1 MVPTLSPARPMHPGI
16 LSLALLAPLLQSTA
30 AEVPWL
36 ASVTAPPALSAE
48 VVAQAGPLAPLLE
61 DAGGKPIATA
71 DGWAE
76 KRKALLDAWE
86 ALLGPMPRRPAGGF
100 TVVSSEAVGGLL
112 RRRIRY
118 ENEPGQHLEAYLIG
132 PAGIDGA
139 APRSRPALVA
149 LHQTT
154 GATIDEIAGVA
165 DPDGPQAI
173 GLKLARRG
181 FVVICPKNFL
191 WVDSPTLPGAV
202 AAFHARHPGALGM
215 HKMLYD
221 ARRAVDLLL
230 TVPAVDPGRLGAVG
244 HSLGAKEVLYLAAFD
259 ERIRAAVASE
269 GGVAFP
275 STNWSAPWYLGEG
288 LQAPGFRRNHHE
300 LLALAA
306 PRALLILGGE
316 TGPGAADG
324 TRSWPLLAAAQ
335 PVYRVLGAPVRLGL
349 LNHGQGHSIPADAFE
364 KLAEWLTHYLR

>member
-1 MVPTLSPARPMHPGI
+1 MHPG
-16 LSLALLAPLLQSTA
+16 LRFLALLATMAPATA
-30 AEVPWL
+30 SEVPWL
-36 ASVTAPPALSAE
+36 ADVTTPPALSDE
-48 VVAQAGPLAPLLE
+48 IVTQAGTLAPLLE
-61 DAGGKPIATA
+61 DRNGKPITTA
-71 DGWAE
+71 AGWAE
-76 KRKALLDAWE
+76 KRSALLTSWK
-86 ALLGPMPRRPAGGF
+86 ALLGPMPPRPAGGF
-100 TVVSSEAVGGLL
+100 TVVSSDPVGDLM
-112 RRRIRY
+112 RQRIRY
-118 ENEPGQHLEAYLIG
+118 ENEPGQTLEAYLIG
-132 PAGIDGA
+132 PADLDRA
-139 APRSRPALVA
+139 APRSLPALVA

-165 DPDGPQAI
+165 NPEGQQAI

-202 AAFHARHPGALGM
+202 TAFHARHPSSLGM
-215 HKMLYD
+215 HKMLFD
-221 ARRAVDLLL
+221 AQRAVDLL
-230 TVPAVDPGRLGAVG
+230 TTISAVDPDRLGAVG

-288 LQAPGFRRNHHE
+288 LKKPGFTRNHHE
-300 LLALAA
+300 LLALTA
-306 PRALLILGGE
+306 PRALLVIGGE

-335 PVYRVLGAPVRLGL
+335 PVYRVLGAPIRLGL
-349 LNHGQGHSIPADAFE
+349 LNHGQGHSIPPDAFE
-364 KLAEWLTHYLR
+364 KMAEWLTYYLR